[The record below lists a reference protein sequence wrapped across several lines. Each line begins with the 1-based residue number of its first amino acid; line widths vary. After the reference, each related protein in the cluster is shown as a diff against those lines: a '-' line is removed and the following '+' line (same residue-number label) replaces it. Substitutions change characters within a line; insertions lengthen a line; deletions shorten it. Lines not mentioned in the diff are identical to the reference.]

1 MSHLTEDDLI
11 LRFYGEEAEPTP
23 SAAHLSTCEDCRRA
37 FESLASTLGKA
48 EMEPS
53 PERGEDYGR
62 QVWQQI
68 EPRLPAAPLPFPKR
82 PLARRS
88 AAVLAMAA
96 SLVLA
101 FLLGRHLPRED
112 GNEAL
117 APGQVRERILLVALG
132 DHLERSQ
139 MILVELVNADPAGPL
154 DISGQRQWAEQLA
167 SANRLY
173 RASAERAGEA
183 GVASVLDELERV
195 LLEVA
200 NAPDRLSPLEIRD
213 LAKRIESRGLLFK
226 VRVIGSRVKEREA
239 EAGRTG
245 GRTAL

>member
-1 MSHLTEDDLI
+1 MSHLTDDDLI
-11 LRFYGEEAEPTP
+11 LRFYGEEADPTQ

-37 FESLASTLGKA
+37 FASLESTLEKA
-48 EMEPS
+48 EMEPP

-62 QVWQQI
+62 RVWQRI
-68 EPRLPAAPLPFPKR
+68 EPRLPAAPLPFPRR
-82 PLARRS
+82 PLARRT
-88 AAVLAMAA
+88 AAVLTMAA
-96 SLVLA
+96 CLVVA
-101 FLLGRHLPRED
+101 FLLGRYLPRERGD
-112 GNEAL
+112 EAL

-139 MILVELVNADPAGPL
+139 MILVELVNADPRGPL
-154 DISGQRQWAEQLA
+154 DISGQREWAEQLA

-173 RASAERAGEA
+173 RTSAQRAGEA

-239 EAGRTG
+239 EAGRTS